1 MSLKKLFAV
10 TGAIAFILSFS
21 IGLLSGVTFLVV
33 LFRAVVSAAGFSG
46 LVYAIS
52 IVVKKYL
59 PELLTVTEGE
69 KEART
74 VNAEGENIDIL
85 LDEEGYAVDGS
96 SGGQNRESA
105 GKKAEK
111 GEASEAEFEEE
122 FIEEVPEAESSDA
135 AVPADI
141 DSGEYTDI
149 HDVEEDIDELP
160 DLDVFEGSFGSS
172 LNGADGGE
180 EVEDFSGPKRSKG
193 GADAIDILGGEQD
206 TGSMAKAVRTILK
219 KDREG

>member
-1 MSLKKLFAV
+1 MSLKKWLAV

-21 IGLLSGVTFLVV
+21 IGLLSGVTFFVV
-33 LFRAVVSAAGFSG
+33 LFRAVVSGAGFSG
-46 LVYAIS
+46 LVYLIS
-52 IVVKKYL
+52 LVVKKYL
-59 PELLTVTEGE
+59 PELLTVTKGG
-69 KEART
+69 KEASK
-74 VNAEGENIDIL
+74 VNPEGENIDIL
-85 LDEEGYAVDGS
+85 LDDEGYPVDAS
-96 SGGQNRESA
+96 SGEENRESA
-105 GKKAEK
+105 GEEAEE

-122 FIEEVPEAESSDA
+122 FIEEVPEAESSDT
-135 AVPADI
+135 AVPPDT

-180 EVEDFSGPKRSKG
+180 EAENFPGPQRSKG
-193 GADAIDILGGEQD
+193 GADAIDILGGEHD